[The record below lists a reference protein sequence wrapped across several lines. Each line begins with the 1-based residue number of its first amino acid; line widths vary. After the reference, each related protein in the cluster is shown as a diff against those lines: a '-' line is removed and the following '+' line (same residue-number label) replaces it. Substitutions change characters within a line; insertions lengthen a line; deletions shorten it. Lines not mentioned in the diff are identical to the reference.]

1 MLRQVRRALLC
12 LLGLALILSAG
23 MLSGCGGHGRR
34 TVVVHPRRDGDRID
48 RRDFDRPDRDRRDD
62 RDGRRGDGDR
72 RGDDGDRRD
81 DRGGE
86 RGRD

>member
-1 MLRQVRRALLC
+1 MFCQVRRLLFC
-12 LLGLALILSAG
+12 LVGLAVILSAG
-23 MLSGCGGHGRR
+23 MLSGCDNDGHRWDRGHS
-34 TVVVHPRRDGDRID
+34 TVRPRHDGDRI
-48 RRDFDRPDRDRRDD
+48 DRRDD
-62 RDGRRGDGDR
+62 RDGRRGDGDGDR